1 MLTDVQVRKLVP
13 KKKRYAVLDGQGLYL
28 EVMTSGSKFWRLR
41 KRVGEKDIKRSLGK
55 YPEVSLK
62 EARRMRE
69 RMIDELEAEA
79 EGKPVRITFREVADE
94 WLEKRVEP
102 VRTYGHIRTI
112 TSRLQ
117 RLILPY
123 IGDKPVNEVSAPDL
137 LSIVRRIENRGQIET
152 AHRALQICGQVMRYA
167 IATGRAD
174 RDPSGD
180 LRGAVMPKRKV
191 HYPTITD
198 PKKIGAL
205 MRAIDAL
212 SGSPM
217 IRAALKF
224 QAYTFVRPGEL
235 RRAEWSEIDNREALW
250 KIPAEKMKM
259 RRPHLVPLSWQAL
272 EILEELRHL
281 TGQSRYLFPSPR
293 DLKRPMSDATVNA
306 AIRRMGYSQQEFTG
320 HSFRSLASTILH
332 EHKWQPAVIERQLA
346 HAERNTVSAAYNHA
360 EYLDERTE
368 MMQWWADWLDAIIQR
383 DNLECRNS

>member
-1 MLTDVQVRKLVP
+1 MLTDVQIRKYVP
-13 KKKRYAVLDGQGLYL
+13 KEKRYSVLDGQGLYI
-28 EVMTSGSKFWRLR
+28 EVMPNGNKFWRLR
-41 KRVGEKDIKRSLGK
+41 KTIGEKEMKRSLGK
-55 YPEVSLK
+55 YPDVSLK
-62 EARRMRE
+62 EARRLRD

-79 EGKPVRITFREVADE
+79 EGQPRRTTFREVADE

-235 RRAEWSEIDNREALW
+235 RKAEWSEIDTREALW

-259 RRPHLVPLSWQAL
+259 RRPHLVPLSRQAL
-272 EILEELRHL
+272 EVLEELRHI

-293 DLKRPMSDATVNA
+293 DLNRPMSDATVNA

-320 HSFRSLASTILH
+320 HSFRSMASTILH

-360 EYLDERTE
+360 EYLDERAE
-368 MMQWWADWLDAIIQR
+368 MMQWWADWLKKVNR
-383 DNLECRNS
+383 KFTENNSV

>member
-13 KKKRYAVLDGQGLYL
+13 KNKRYSVLDGQGLYI
-28 EVMTSGSKFWRLR
+28 EVMASGSKFWRLR
-41 KRVGEKDIKRSLGK
+41 KTVGKKETRRSLGK
-55 YPEVSLK
+55 YPDVSLK
-62 EARRMRE
+62 EARRLRD

-79 EGKPVRITFREVADE
+79 EGQPIRATFHEVADE

-174 RDPSGD
+174 RDPSSD
-180 LRGAVMPKRKV
+180 LRGAVMPKSKV

-235 RRAEWSEIDNREALW
+235 RRAEWSEIDAKVALW

-259 RRPHLVPLSWQAL
+259 RRPHLVPLSRQAL
-272 EILEELRHL
+272 EVLEELSHL

-306 AIRRMGYSQQEFTG
+306 AIRRMGYTQQEFTG
-320 HSFRSLASTILH
+320 HSFRSMASTILH

-368 MMQWWADWLDAIIQR
+368 MMQWWGDWLENIDR
-383 DNLECRNS
+383 

>member
-1 MLTDVQVRKLVP
+1 MLTDVQVRKLAP
-13 KKKRYAVLDGQGLYL
+13 KKKRYSVLDGQGLYI
-28 EVMTSGSKFWRLR
+28 EVMPTGKKFWRLR
-41 KRVGEKDIKRSLGK
+41 KAFGKKEMKRSLGQ
-55 YPEVSLK
+55 YPDVSLK
-62 EARRMRE
+62 EARRLRD

-79 EGKPVRITFREVADE
+79 EGQPKRATFREVADE

-123 IGDKPVNEVSAPDL
+123 IGDKPINEVSAPDL

-235 RRAEWSEIDNREALW
+235 RRAEWSEIDTKEALW

-259 RRPHLVPLSWQAL
+259 RRPHLVPLSRQAL
-272 EILEELRHL
+272 EVLEELRHL

-320 HSFRSLASTILH
+320 HSFRSMASTILH

-368 MMQWWADWLDAIIQR
+368 MMQWWADWLDETR
-383 DNLECRNS
+383 RN

>member
-1 MLTDVQVRKLVP
+1 VLTDVQIRKYVP
-13 KKKRYAVLDGQGLYL
+13 KEKRYSVLDGQGLYI
-28 EVMTSGSKFWRLR
+28 EVMPNGNKFWRLR
-41 KRVGEKDIKRSLGK
+41 KTIGEKEMKRSLGK
-55 YPEVSLK
+55 YPDVSLK
-62 EARRMRE
+62 EARRLRD
-69 RMIDELEAEA
+69 RMIDELETEA
-79 EGKPVRITFREVADE
+79 KGQPRRTIFREVADE

-235 RRAEWSEIDNREALW
+235 RKAEWSEIDTREALW

-259 RRPHLVPLSWQAL
+259 RRPHLVPLSRQAL
-272 EILEELRHL
+272 EVLEELRHI

-293 DLKRPMSDATVNA
+293 DLNRPMSDATVNA

-320 HSFRSLASTILH
+320 HSFRSMASTILH

-360 EYLDERTE
+360 EYLDERAE
-368 MMQWWADWLDAIIQR
+368 MMQWWADWLDS
-383 DNLECRNS
+383 RNMS